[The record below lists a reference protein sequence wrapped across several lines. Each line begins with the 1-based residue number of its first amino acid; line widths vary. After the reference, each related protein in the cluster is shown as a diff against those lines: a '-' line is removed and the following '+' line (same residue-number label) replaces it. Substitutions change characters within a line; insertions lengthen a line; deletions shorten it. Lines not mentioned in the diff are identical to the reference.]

1 MLLPVTAVCSV
12 MAVIR
17 GFQAFSPQL
26 VLTDGGFGTQVVN
39 LFVYKTAFENAR
51 MGRASAVAVLMFL
64 LLFGLTLLQLKVF
77 ARRDR

>member
-1 MLLPVTAVCSV
+1 
-12 MAVIR
+12 
-17 GFQAFSPQL
+17 
-26 VLTDGGFGTQVVN
+26 
-39 LFVYKTAFENAR
+39 